1 MIESSIQQKHKTTI
15 DAVFIRYLGKF
26 LTNIF
31 VSYFSYHKPIVS
43 FLEYN
48 ELIQNTNSLSIVETN
63 DDNKTN
69 TQNKVDN

>member
-48 ELIQNTNSLSIVETN
+48 ELIQNLSIVEIN
-63 DDNKTN
+63 DGINTN
-69 TQNKVDN
+69 TENNVEN